1 MDPEH
6 FAAMMDLLCLTL
18 TVAVHGGVKAPGSDP
33 RLQQPI
39 KMMAKDH
46 PEAYL
51 DVFEAMA
58 ISAQW
63 PQGQWASYLLPQL
76 MGKAQAA
83 ARTLSPSGMMDYP
96 TLKVTILSRVGA
108 TPRGFRRKLREES
121 FSEEEH
127 LRTIAHRLR
136 DYAMGWLNPDVTT
149 KARLVVVIVVMRF
162 LECLTPGSSL
172 WVQLQAPSTLIQLV
186 ERYLAAE
193 PMPAKPP
200 GKASTPASS
209 PVLAQGRE
217 KGLGRRGTQKLHGK
231 KPVHGSVGHAG
242 RWATSLRIA
251 PLWDATSSMAPGTV
265 GQLPPAS
272 VDGEGTGGSKNS
284 VPGRD
289 DGLSHSKGN
298 HEFDF
303 GVDILEELAPQMNF
317 PWFLSNVYDK
327 FTSQPLGRGAVSS
340 ILEWNSVKIG
350 LMGLVEE
357 EWLDTLGTVDKSNI
371 DYVDY
376 VVTANQLSKE
386 LRENGAE
393 LVIAMT
399 HMKWCNDMRL
409 ASETKAV
416 DLILGGHDHD
426 YRVVVVNGTLI
437 VKSGSDFRYLTKI
450 DVVRNHDMTYK
461 YGTQKVIIEKTF
473 EEDPSVKKIV
483 TEFTANLQYL
493 LEEVLIQTEKD
504 LDGCFS
510 TVRKSESNLGNLIAN
525 AMLEATHA
533 DVALLNSDFP
543 KLLGYNLDLIPEQNQ
558 GTEFLQIQ

>member
-1 MDPEH
+1 VVIFNVKYSGLLRQFSFISYR
-6 FAAMMDLLCLTL
+6 FATAL
-18 TVAVHGGVKAPGSDP
+18 K
-33 RLQQPI
+33 Q
-39 KMMAKDH
+39 
-46 PEAYL
+46 
-51 DVFEAMA
+51 F
-58 ISAQW
+58 
-63 PQGQWASYLLPQL
+63 
-76 MGKAQAA
+76 
-83 ARTLSPSGMMDYP
+83 SP
-96 TLKVTILSRVGA
+96 
-108 TPRGFRRKLREES
+108 
-121 FSEEEH
+121 
-127 LRTIAHRLR
+127 
-136 DYAMGWLNPDVTT
+136 LNP
-149 KARLVVVIVVMRF
+149 LVVF
-162 LECLTPGSSL
+162 SGDCLNPSL
-172 WVQLQAPSTLIQLV
+172 LSTV
-186 ERYLAAE
+186 TKGKHMLAIFNE
-193 PMPAKPP
+193 
-200 GKASTPASS
+200 
-209 PVLAQGRE
+209 
-217 KGLGRRGTQKLHGK
+217 LG
-231 KPVHGSVGHAG
+231 VHCAVY
-242 RWATSLRIA
+242 
-251 PLWDATSSMAPGTV
+251 
-265 GQLPPAS
+265 
-272 VDGEGTGGSKNS
+272 
-284 VPGRD
+284 
-289 DGLSHSKGN
+289 GN

-461 YGTQKVIIEKTF
+461 YETQKVIIEKTF

-483 TEFTANLQYL
+483 TEFTANLQVCMAFLNAWSKLNTL
-493 LEEVLIQTEKD
+493 LTNYIIWYFVLNT
-504 LDGCFS
+504 
-510 TVRKSESNLGNLIAN
+510 
-525 AMLEATHA
+525 
-533 DVALLNSDFP
+533 
-543 KLLGYNLDLIPEQNQ
+543 
-558 GTEFLQIQ
+558 